1 VAPCVYTDMKKLL
14 ALLIVGGVAWFAY
27 GRFIKPPEKRACQRL
42 AALCGDDADA
52 GKCVKDIADIGKM
65 SQEALGKLDSCV
77 ADARSCGEA
86 TGCLFGAGLG
96 AAGSMFNDF
105 MKGVGK
111 SLPR

>member
-1 VAPCVYTDMKKLL
+1 MKKLL
-14 ALLIVGGVAWFAY
+14 ALLIVGGVAWVAY

-42 AALCGDDADA
+42 AELCGDDGDGA

-65 SQEALGKLDSCV
+65 SPEALGKLDSCV
-77 ADARSCGEA
+77 AGAKSCVEA
-86 TGCLFGAGLG
+86 TGCLFGAGMG
-96 AAGSMFNDF
+96 AAGGMFNDF